1 MVVVVVMVKW
11 RAVVVLLCVSK
22 RLFRMAAKV
31 SHVLL
36 PIEVSVMSTCNH
48 WVDVFTTK
56 TVVVV
61 INVMD
66 CSRVVYDGL
75 WIVVIEIVH
84 MRNMVVIVD
93 DVVHDMGNNWIVV
106 DNHVVGFLFVAVSFG
121 HWRVLL
127 WLNMLGLCLSM
138 LGLGLSMLS
147 LGRLAVV
154 GLWL

>member
-36 PIEVSVMSTCNH
+36 PIEVSVMSACNH

-66 CSRVVYDGL
+66 CSRVVYDRL

-84 MRNMVVIVD
+84 MCNMVVIVD

-147 LGRLAVV
+147 LGWLAVV

>member
-36 PIEVSVMSTCNH
+36 PIEVSVMSTGNH

-66 CSRVVYDGL
+66 CSGVVYDGL

>member
-36 PIEVSVMSTCNH
+36 PIEVSVMSACNH

-66 CSRVVYDGL
+66 CSRVMYDGL

-84 MRNMVVIVD
+84 MCNMVVIVD

>member
-36 PIEVSVMSTCNH
+36 PIEVSVMSACNH

-84 MRNMVVIVD
+84 MCNMVVIVD

>member
-11 RAVVVLLCVSK
+11 RAVVVLFRVRK

-36 PIEVSVMSTCNH
+36 PIVVSVMSTGNH

-61 INVMD
+61 IKVMD
-66 CSRVVYDGL
+66 GGRVVNDGL
-75 WIVVIEIVH
+75 WIVVIVIVH
-84 MRNMVVIVD
+84 MRNMVVVVD
-93 DVVHDMGNNWIVV
+93 DVVNDMRNNWIVV
-106 DNHVVGFLFVAVSFG
+106 DNYVIGFLFVAVSFG

-127 WLNMLGLCLSM
+127 WLNMLGLW
-138 LGLGLSMLS
+138 LSMLS
-147 LGRLAVV
+147 LGLLAVV

>member
-66 CSRVVYDGL
+66 CSGVVYDGL

>member
-36 PIEVSVMSTCNH
+36 PIEVSVMSACNH

-66 CSRVVYDGL
+66 GSRVMYDCL

>member
-11 RAVVVLLCVSK
+11 RAVVVLFRVRK

-31 SHVLL
+31 SQVLL
-36 PIEVSVMSTCNH
+36 PIVESVMSTGNH

-61 INVMD
+61 IKVMD
-66 CSRVVYDGL
+66 GGRVVNDGL
-75 WIVVIEIVH
+75 WIVVIVIVH

-93 DVVHDMGNNWIVV
+93 DVVHDMRNNWIVV
-106 DNHVVGFLFVAVSFG
+106 DNYVIGFLFVAVSFG

-127 WLNMLGLCLSM
+127 WLNMLGLW
-138 LGLGLSMLS
+138 LSMLS
-147 LGRLAVV
+147 LGLLAVV

>member
-1 MVVVVVMVKW
+1 MVVMVVVVKW
-11 RAVVVLLCVSK
+11 RAVVVLFSVRK

-36 PIEVSVMSTCNH
+36 PIVVSVMSTGNH

-61 INVMD
+61 IKVMD
-66 CSRVVYDGL
+66 GSRVVYDGL
-75 WIVVIEIVH
+75 WIVVIVIVH

-93 DVVHDMGNNWIVV
+93 DVVHDMRNNWIVV
-106 DNHVVGFLFVAVSFG
+106 NNHIILFLFVVAVTFG

-127 WLNMLGLCLSM
+127 WLSMLCLW
-138 LGLGLSMLS
+138 LLSMLS
-147 LGRLAVV
+147 LRLLAVV

>member
-36 PIEVSVMSTCNH
+36 PIEVSVMSACNH

-66 CSRVVYDGL
+66 CSGVVYDGL

>member
-1 MVVVVVMVKW
+1 MKW

-36 PIEVSVMSTCNH
+36 PIEVSVMSTGNH

-66 CSRVVYDGL
+66 CSGVVYDGL